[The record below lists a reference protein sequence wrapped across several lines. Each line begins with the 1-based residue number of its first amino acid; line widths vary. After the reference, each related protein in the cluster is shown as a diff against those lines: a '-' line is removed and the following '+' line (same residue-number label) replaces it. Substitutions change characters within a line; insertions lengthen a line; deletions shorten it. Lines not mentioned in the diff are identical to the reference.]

1 MSANA
6 AEQSD
11 ALEKLGKLLDRQR
24 VEVRETEKLMETLR
38 ASTVDAYKESS
49 FERISNITLGADYG
63 FKSRS
68 EGSEGDLRGGG
79 SWNGEGYV
87 QSQAFT
93 SYGPPTNVWNLAV
106 KGFMRNLDAI
116 RGTYKDEDEKKL
128 TKKKKVLREKLRNLT
143 LDSAAIWEREE
154 RYNDVEAP
162 LILNIPYLAV
172 CYLLDYAFEGRY
184 VPARFYLL
192 ETVARMPYFSY
203 ISMLHLYETLGWW
216 RRSVDVKRIH
226 FAE

>member
-1 MSANA
+1 M
-6 AEQSD
+6 
-11 ALEKLGKLLDRQR
+11 
-24 VEVRETEKLMETLR
+24 
-38 ASTVDAYKESS
+38 
-49 FERISNITLGADYG
+49 
-63 FKSRS
+63 
-68 EGSEGDLRGGG
+68 
-79 SWNGEGYV
+79 
-87 QSQAFT
+87 
-93 SYGPPTNVWNLAV
+93 
-106 KGFMRNLDAI
+106 
-116 RGTYKDEDEKKL
+116 
-128 TKKKKVLREKLRNLT
+128 LREKLRNLT